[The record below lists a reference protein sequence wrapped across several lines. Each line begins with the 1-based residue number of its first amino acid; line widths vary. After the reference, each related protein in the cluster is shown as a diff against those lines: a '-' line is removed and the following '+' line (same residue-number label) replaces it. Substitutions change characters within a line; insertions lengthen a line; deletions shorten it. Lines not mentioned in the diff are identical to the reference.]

1 MAIAAAATISSS
13 TTLIPTLTFQH
24 NRLSISNHPRI
35 IPHRPPCP
43 FPLKLKVSASVSS
56 PPSPIIQNTPD
67 DLVSS
72 ILSKVIQTDRG
83 VQLSRDEHK
92 AVGEIATQLE
102 NYCVDAPVKCPLIF
116 GEWDVVY
123 CSNPTSPGG
132 GYRSAIGRLIFNTKE
147 MIQAVEAPDIIR
159 NKVSFSAFGFL
170 DGEVS
175 LKGKLIALDERW
187 IQVIFE
193 APQLKVGGLDFQYG
207 GQSEVKLQITYID
220 EKIRLGVGSRG
231 SLFVFLRRK

>member
-1 MAIAAAATISSS
+1 MAMNVITPSTTTPLFSTFANPRTSISLSTAAT
-13 TTLIPTLTFQH
+13 PP
-24 NRLSISNHPRI
+24 PRRR
-35 IPHRPPCP
+35 RPP
-43 FPLKLKVSASVSS
+43 LSVSAAVSP
-56 PPSPIIQNTPD
+56 PPSPVVD
-67 DLVSS
+67 RGAGDLVSD

-83 VQLSRDEHK
+83 VLLTKDEHK
-92 AVGEIATQLE
+92 LVGEIATQLQ

-132 GYRSAIGRLIFNTKE
+132 GYRSAVGRLIFNTKE

-159 NKVSFSAFGFL
+159 NKVVFSAFGFL

-193 APQLKVGGLDFQYG
+193 APQLKVGGLEFQYG

-231 SLFVFLRRK
+231 SLFVFLRRS